1 MKKITL
7 LGSIVVLLLFTC
19 VVKAQDRK
27 PFHIIPLVPVAGQDV
42 KFTYDN
48 SLTSL
53 ADEETI
59 YGTVYY
65 WENLRHGKP
74 LVACLKIVRWYHVNF
89 MRGTKR
95 IQEDVP
101 RTRQ

>member
-1 MKKITL
+1 M
-7 LGSIVVLLLFTC
+7 
-19 VVKAQDRK
+19 VKAQDRK

-59 YGTVYY
+59 
-65 WENLRHGKP
+65 LRNGLLLGKFA
-74 LVACLKIVRWYHVNF
+74 LEGGRFEV
-89 MRGTKR
+89 G
-95 IQEDVP
+95 EE
-101 RTRQ
+101 

>member
-65 WENLRHGKP
+65 WENLRWRAEVTSPPTTWTWNP
-74 LVACLKIVRWYHVNF
+74 LPGWRHTLRLTAAA
-89 MRGTKR
+89 
-95 IQEDVP
+95 
-101 RTRQ
+101 

>member
-59 YGTVYY
+59 CGTVYY
-65 WENLRHGKP
+65 WENLRWRA
-74 LVACLKIVRWYHVNF
+74 LVVCLKIVRWYHVNF
-89 MRGTKR
+89 TLGTKR
-95 IQEDVP
+95 IQGDGP

>member
-7 LGSIVVLLLFTC
+7 LGGIIILLLFTC

-27 PFHIIPLVPVAGQDV
+27 PFHIIPLVPVVGQDV

-65 WENLRHGKP
+65 WENLCWKAEDLK
-74 LVACLKIVRWYHVNF
+74 LVKNDTAWEATCKVPEDCAVNS
-89 MRGTKR
+89 M
-95 IQEDVP
+95 
-101 RTRQ
+101 